1 MVQSNALQGHVPLYD
16 KLEAL
21 HGDLAQIED
30 AVKNNEKQFF
40 TLIKELDQRV
50 IALQSASTGNEPL
63 QLFYAQR
70 LNDISQ
76 IVQGWVKRVEEYE
89 LNTSFRKHYG
99 DSLLIYVYGKVKAG
113 KSSLG
118 NFIAYGQE
126 KPSTQWREQLKN
138 EGHHPTFFVADKG
151 KRSDEDTSHQRGFY
165 VDSAEATSCIQ
176 GFTLPGLTWIDS
188 PGIHSVTQ
196 ENQSLAQKYVDSA
209 DLIIYPMNSA
219 QPGRRTDMLE
229 IRDLILKRKRLLLL
243 ITRCDEQDSDEDD
256 EGNIVT
262 VYQMKSDRNR
272 SMQAEYVSKEFVT
285 LCEELN
291 VQDIDFEVLT
301 ISVRYSAS
309 LGNTPDAFKASGVQ
323 ALMEKL
329 IKTIS
334 SEGVTLKK
342 NVPQNAL
349 QAFYRFLLSSRE
361 EKSSIDALHSSLSQL
376 REKVLDMQNDLDRQ
390 CEQLKITISNT
401 LALKIAPLVEDYTQH
416 RNSRRLERRILAA
429 VRKELESKLSPVI
442 NEITQ
447 SLTVDINS
455 MVSALD
461 LKNHISL
468 ESVHQTISIDTT
480 GRNEAIGGG
489 IGAALVGG
497 VAFFFSGGLAA
508 MAGSVVGQQVGQY
521 LGGLVKTSRTAL
533 IDLGDNRQALTERL
547 SEMAAETIESTIE
560 KTRFEVNKYLLNP
573 MLRTESELSEQTT
586 KIRSWAMEYQ
596 QKEW

>member
-70 LNDISQ
+70 LNDIAQ
-76 IVQGWVKRVEEYE
+76 IVQGWVKRVEDYE

-243 ITRCDEQDSDEDD
+243 ITRCDEQDSDEDE

-272 SMQAEYVSKEFVT
+272 SMQAEYVSKEFVS

-309 LGNTPDAFKASGVQ
+309 LGNTPDAFKASGAQ

-480 GRNEAIGGG
+480 GRNEAIGSG

-497 VAFFFSGGLAA
+497 VAFFLSGGLAG
-508 MAGSVVGQQVGQY
+508 MAGSMVGQQVGKY
-521 LGGLVKTSRTAL
+521 VGGLFKTSRTAL